1 MEYEG
6 LGCLHDMF
14 RRQAKISPD
23 AVAIVAE
30 DGKTMTYKELDEVTD
45 ILATHLHGKGVV
57 SDSIVGIYLEK
68 CLEYPIAYIAILKA
82 GGAYLPLDIS
92 YPQPLLDDILL
103 DSKPVSVI
111 TFRDSVP
118 RLKSARDV
126 TVLDTNWS
134 VRLKEGNIKQ
144 GLDVS
149 MCSQVTLD
157 NLAFVAYSSGTT
169 GKPKGIMCVHRA
181 AVFSYH
187 WRHINYP
194 FQPGDRI
201 ACNVFFVWE
210 MLRPLLKGYPMY
222 IIPDYVIYDPALLLS
237 FLKRH
242 AITRML
248 FTPSLLATVLDTDDV
263 DIATSLQSMR
273 LIVLCGEVVTVGLMA
288 RIAEILPDV
297 IVMNLYSVSETHD
310 VAATN
315 LTLEM
320 KSILGSEGKE
330 KTQKFCPAGRLLP
343 GVHVVILND
352 EMELQ
357 PVGSSGEIYVG
368 GPGLARGYLNRPE
381 MNAKRFIARPK
392 GVPESVGDRL
402 YRSGDW
408 GYMLS
413 DGHLEICGRCD
424 TMVKIRGYSIEIQA
438 VEAALLELPMVNACT
453 VLAKGAEGEDKYLVA
468 YIVQSEPTSKK
479 EIRAALKT
487 RIPGYMVP
495 AYIVF
500 LTSMPLLPASGK
512 LDKKSLPDFDPKT
525 ADIGPVNGEQGK
537 PCTETEIKVAAMW
550 SDLLRIANID
560 VQESFFDLGGHSLLA
575 ARLLNQIRDGFG
587 VQMTVRELF
596 IHSTV
601 TQMSALIDSK
611 LVGESPDQGSYHALN
626 LHEEVNQHDQG
637 IVSIDMQLRAFWRS
651 IHYGDRWRAGRV
663 LLTGATGFL
672 GAFILRDLLRKT
684 ENHIYCLV
692 KELPDLTGKERLLRT
707 LRQYNI
713 ILRETE
719 GADDS
724 DTKPTD
730 NDILAKFDKR
740 VTAITGDVSLL
751 RLGMMEEDYTY
762 LTFEIDSVVHAAA
775 YVNLVY
781 PYEALRGANVIG
793 TQNVVLFSCTNK
805 IKPLHHVSTNAV
817 FPVGLTKC
825 REDCNMSAV
834 GDQLTDGYSQSK
846 WVGEQ
851 LVQRAQSRGL
861 PAVIY
866 RPGNLSGESKTAE
879 WNSAD
884 TNLLTL
890 QGCLRTLT
898 APDVKWLI
906 EMTPVDFVS
915 EFIVTVS
922 QNIMLG
928 VSKVFHLVHPEPLQ
942 SRTLFEWIS
951 DLGYPLQMLPFHEW
965 CNELKRLHHSAD
977 KEDSL
982 LADKLDNIVKNES
995 FFMDYTSF
1003 SQANVETVLSTLQM
1017 SYPPLDKRLIR
1028 GYLQQLFVKKILK
1041 PPILLSSNSH
1051 KPLQGKVAVVTGGSS
1066 GIGLGIAKS
1075 LAQAGAAVAL
1085 AARHEEKLE
1094 QARLKIAEIGGKVIA
1109 VQTDVCVRQQ
1119 MKDLVAKT
1127 EVELGPID
1135 ILINNAGIMHFTLMK
1150 NLLEDAWERM
1160 VDINCKGVLNGIG
1173 AVLPRMIAR
1182 GKGHIVNT
1190 SSDAGRAAFPGL
1202 AVYSGSKFFLEG
1214 MTSALRKELVGTGI
1228 RVTNI
1233 QPGDVKSA
1241 VADNIIDKE
1250 AADQYRNIELDKYLS
1265 PDDIGRAVLYA
1276 VTQPT
1281 GVAVNEILVEPTD
1294 FPAV

>member
-1 MEYEG
+1 MDYEM
-6 LGCLHDMF
+6 LGCLQDMF
-14 RRQAKISPD
+14 RRQAKMLPD
-23 AVAIVAE
+23 SNAIVTD
-30 DGKTMTYKELDEVTD
+30 DGQTMTYKELDEVTD
-45 ILATHLHGKGVV
+45 VLAAHLHGKGVV
-57 SDSIVGIYLEK
+57 GDSIVGIYLEK

-92 YPQPLLDDILL
+92 YPQQLLDDVLQ
-103 DSKPVSVI
+103 DAKPVSVI
-111 TFRDSVP
+111 TFTDLVP
-118 RLKSARDV
+118 RLKGAHDV
-126 TVLDTNWS
+126 TVLDANWS
-134 VRLKEGNIKQ
+134 IRMKDENIKR
-144 GLDVS
+144 GLHVS
-149 MCSQVTLD
+149 MCPQVTQD

-194 FQPGDRI
+194 FQQGDRI

-210 MLRPLLKGYPMY
+210 MLRPLLKGFPLY
-222 IIPDYVIYDPALLLS
+222 IIPDDVIYDPALLLS
-237 FLKRH
+237 FLERH
-242 AITRML
+242 SITRML
-248 FTPSLLATVLDTDDV
+248 FTPSLLATVLDTDNV
-263 DIATSLQSMR
+263 DIATCLGSFR

-297 IVMNLYSVSETHD
+297 TVMNLYSVSETHD

-320 KSILGSEGKE
+320 KNLLASGSPE

-343 GVHVVILND
+343 GAHVVILND

-381 MNAKRFIARPK
+381 MNAKRFISR
-392 GVPESVGDRL
+392 PESVPEYAGDRL

-438 VEAALLELPMVNACT
+438 VEAALLDLPMVSACT
-453 VLAKGAEGEDKYLVA
+453 VLAKGAEGDDKYLVA
-468 YIVQSEPTSKK
+468 YIVQSEATSKK
-479 EIRAALKT
+479 DIRSALKT
-487 RIPGYMVP
+487 IIPSYMVP

-512 LDKKSLPDFDPKT
+512 LDKKALPDFNPET
-525 ADIGPVNGEQGK
+525 ADFAPVNGEQGK
-537 PCTETEIKVAAMW
+537 PCTETEKTVSGMW
-550 SDLLRIANID
+550 SDLLRISNVD

-575 ARLLNQIRDGFG
+575 ARLLNQIKDGFG
-587 VQMTVRELF
+587 VEMTVRELF

-601 TQMSALIDSK
+601 AQMSTLIDSK
-611 LVGESPDQGSYHALN
+611 IVGDNVDQSLHHNIN
-626 LHEEVNQHDQG
+626 LHEEVEQHDQG

-651 IHYGDRWRAGRV
+651 IHYGDRWNAGRV

-672 GAFILRDLLRKT
+672 GAFILRDLLIKT

-692 KELPDLTGKERLLRT
+692 KELPDLSGKDRLLAT
-707 LRQYNI
+707 MRQYNM
-713 ILRETE
+713 LPE
-719 GADDS
+719 DDS
-724 DTKPTD
+724 HDDAREGTPD
-730 NDILAKFDKR
+730 GSDLLAKFDKR
-740 VTAITGDVSLL
+740 VTAITGDVSLI

-762 LTFEIDSVVHAAA
+762 LTFEIDSVIHAAA

-793 TQNVVLFSCTNK
+793 TQNIVLFSCTNK
-805 IKPLHHVSTNAV
+805 IKPLHYVSTNSV
-817 FPVGLTKC
+817 FPVGLKNC
-825 REDCNMSAV
+825 CEDSDMSTF

-846 WVGEQ
+846 WVAEQ

-866 RPGNLSGESKTAE
+866 RPGNLSGDSVTGA
-879 WNSAD
+879 WNPSD

-890 QGCLRTLT
+890 QGCIRTLS
-898 APDVKWLI
+898 APDIKWLI
-906 EMTPVDFVS
+906 EMTPVDFAS
-915 EFIVTVS
+915 EFIVKAC
-922 QNIMLG
+922 QNVMLVVG
-928 VSKVFHLVHPEPLQ
+928 KVYHLVHSAPLKC
-942 SRTLFEWIS
+942 RTLFEWIA
-951 DLGYPLQMLPFHEW
+951 DLGYPLRLMPFHEW
-965 CNELKRLHHSAD
+965 CNELKQLHHGVN
-977 KEDSL
+977 KEDSV

-1003 SQANVETVLSTLQM
+1003 HRANLETLLATLQM

-1028 GYLQQLFVKKILK
+1028 GYLQQLFVKKILM
-1041 PPILLSSNSH
+1041 PPMSLKFSSR
-1051 KPLQGKVAVVTGGSS
+1051 PLEGKVVVITGGSS
-1066 GIGLGIAKS
+1066 GIGLGIAKC
-1075 LAQAGAAVAL
+1075 LAQAGASVAL

-1094 QARLKIAEIGGKVIA
+1094 QARLKIAEIGGKVLA
-1109 VQTDVCVRQQ
+1109 VKTDVCIRQQ
-1119 MKDLVAKT
+1119 VKDLVAKT
-1127 EVELGPID
+1127 EAELGPVD
-1135 ILINNAGIMHFTLMK
+1135 ILVNNAGIMHFTLMK
-1150 NLLEDAWERM
+1150 NLLEDSWERM
-1160 VDINCKGVLNGIG
+1160 VDVNCKGVLNGIG
-1173 AVLPRMIAR
+1173 AVLSGMIAR

-1190 SSDAGRAAFPGL
+1190 SSDAGRAAFAGL
-1202 AVYSGSKFFLEG
+1202 AVYSGSKFFVEG
-1214 MTSALRKELVGTGI
+1214 LTSSLRKELVGTGI

-1233 QPGDVKSA
+1233 QPGDVTSA
-1241 VADNIIDKE
+1241 IADHIIDKE
-1250 AADQYRNIELDKYLS
+1250 AVDQYANIDVDKFLS

-1276 VTQPT
+1276 VTQPE
-1281 GVAVNEILVEPTD
+1281 GVAVNEILIEPTD